1 MIVPEWLY
9 SFFFLFKIRTCIAPA
24 LLYEIQ
30 NSINGLKSKILSC
43 RNMPAAFFL
52 LREPMSQS
60 PKLRFHWR
68 LPQGGERAG
77 ASRALQAGLAQT
89 GLPDLAPQTEFC
101 RFAEQ
106 GGIDSLLV
114 DFGWSKADPILL
126 SAALGIATEKI
137 RLIVAYRSG
146 LICPTSFVQQLNT
159 LSHLIRGRFSLNIVA
174 GHSPEEQRYY
184 GDFLAHDE
192 RYDRTEEFLAVC
204 NALWRREPE
213 VNFHGNYYRVEK
225 GKLNTPFCSP
235 ERPSPEIYIAGNS
248 GPARRVAITQGSCW
262 MRFPEAPEQ
271 LQKEIQPVLDRG
283 KEVGLRC
290 SIISRPE
297 RKEAIASAYALT
309 KGIDPEFD
317 DRAKEKQ
324 FAAQSD
330 ALSIKSLH
338 NAAGSEWLTESL
350 WTGAVA
356 SHGPAAIALVG
367 SPGEIASAILDYKR
381 IGVSQFILSGW
392 PKLESMTFFS
402 REILPLVR
410 AQEDGSAANAGTIP
424 AIAGRS

>member
-1 MIVPEWLY
+1 MTVLESLC
-9 SFFFLFKIRTCIAPA
+9 SFLFA
-24 LLYEIQ
+24 LLSKFQDVLLLIWYIKFV
-30 NSINGLKSKILSC
+30 NRLKGLKGRILSRKKGISGIFC
-43 RNMPAAFFL
+43 LMR
-52 LREPMSQS
+52 QS
-60 PKLRFHWR
+60 PQLRFHWR

-77 ASRALQAGLAQT
+77 ASRALQASLAQT
-89 GLPDLAPQTEFC
+89 GLPDLDPQTEFC
-101 RFAEQ
+101 RCAERC
-106 GGIDSLLV
+106 GMDSLLV

-126 SAALGIATEKI
+126 SVALGMATAKI

-146 LICPTSFVQQLNT
+146 LICPASFVQQLNT
-159 LSHLIRGRFSLNIVA
+159 LSHLIQGRFSLNIVA

-204 NALWRREPE
+204 NAFWSREPE
-213 VNFHGNYYRVEK
+213 VNFQGKYYRVEK
-225 GKLNTPFCSP
+225 GKLNTPFYPS
-235 ERPSPEIYIAGNS
+235 ERCSPEIYVAGNS
-248 GPARRVAITQGSCW
+248 RSAQRVAMTQGSCW
-262 MRFPEAPEQ
+262 MRFPDSSER
-271 LQKEIQPVLDRG
+271 LQKEIQPVLDGG

-290 SIISRPE
+290 SIISRPTHD
-297 RKEAIASAYALT
+297 EAIAAARELT
-309 KGIDPEFD
+309 KGIDAAFD

-330 ALSIKSLH
+330 AVSIQSLH
-338 NAAGSEWLTESL
+338 RVAESEWLSECL
-350 WTGAVA
+350 WSGAVR

-381 IGVSQFILSGW
+381 IGVSQFIFSGW
-392 PKLESMTFFS
+392 PKLESMIFFS

-410 AQEDGSAANAGTIP
+410 AHEGEISAKAEGVR